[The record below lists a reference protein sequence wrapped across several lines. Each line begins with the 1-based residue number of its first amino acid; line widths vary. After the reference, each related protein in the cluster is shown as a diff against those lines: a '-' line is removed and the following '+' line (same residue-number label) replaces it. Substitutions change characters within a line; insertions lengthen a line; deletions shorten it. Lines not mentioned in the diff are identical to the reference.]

1 MSFGVGKYEM
11 DEMRLVVGSMIIL
24 SAATA
29 LLVVMPYLLLKD
41 TKPPPGLKPY
51 TDVQL
56 QGRQVYIANGCLYC
70 HSQQPR
76 DIAQAPDALRGW
88 GRASIAADYAYDT
101 PHLLG
106 TMRTGPDLLNIG
118 ARQPSRDWHLGHLYA
133 PRAYTPGSTMPAYP
147 YMFEVRQGAAQPG
160 DVVVN
165 LPPAFAKPGQVVV
178 AKPEALALV
187 EYLISLDRTYPALKA
202 EDDQAVDRKAIR
214 RGPAPGL
221 RNPTSTPANSRPC
234 AARSPTPTRRCTR
247 CPGSSSCSSVRW
259 ACGVRSTS
267 PARLRA
273 RPRPTATSVP

>member
-1 MSFGVGKYEM
+1 MSFGVGRFEM
-11 DEMRLVVGSMIIL
+11 DEMRLVVGSMVIL
-24 SAATA
+24 SGATA

-41 TKPPPGLKPY
+41 TQPPPGLKPY
-51 TDVQL
+51 TAVQL
-56 QGRQVYIANGCLYC
+56 EGRQSYIANGCVYC

-147 YMFEVRQGAAQPG
+147 FMFEVRQGAAQPG
-160 DVVVN
+160 EVVVN
-165 LPPAFAKPGQVVV
+165 LPPAYAKPGQLVV

-187 EYLISLDRTYPALKA
+187 EYLIALDRTYPALKA
-202 EDDQAVDRKAIR
+202 ADDPAVDRKA
-214 RGPAPGL
+214 
-221 RNPTSTPANSRPC
+221 
-234 AARSPTPTRRCTR
+234 
-247 CPGSSSCSSVRW
+247 
-259 ACGVRSTS
+259 
-267 PARLRA
+267 
-273 RPRPTATSVP
+273 PR